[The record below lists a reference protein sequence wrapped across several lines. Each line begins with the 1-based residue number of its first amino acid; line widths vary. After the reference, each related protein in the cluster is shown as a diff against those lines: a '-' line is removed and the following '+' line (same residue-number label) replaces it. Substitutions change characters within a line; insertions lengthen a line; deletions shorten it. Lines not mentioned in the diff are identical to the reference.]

1 MKAARLVIGAR
12 RSPLSRAQAE
22 WAGDRLRERWP
33 GLPVAY
39 RFLSTAG
46 DRDRVTPLPAIG
58 AKGLFTEELERALR
72 DGRIDVAVHSLKDL
86 PAESPHGVT
95 LAAVP
100 EREDPRDVLV
110 VRDVRGGGG
119 RRGGLDVLGRLPAES
134 CVGTSSLRRA
144 AQLRAHRSDIAP
156 APIRGNVG
164 TRLRKLDEGG
174 FDALVLAA
182 AGLRRLGLWPP
193 GTSVLDEGW
202 LPAPGQGA
210 LGLQCRAGDDGVLDR
225 VGALDDPAARAEVT
239 AERALLAALEGGC
252 RVPIA
257 ARARRAGED
266 LRLEAAVYDV
276 AGGRPLEAI
285 GRGLA
290 ANAERL
296 GRELAARLLDAG
308 AGALVARARRSTPF
322 A

>member
-1 MKAARLVIGAR
+1 MPLVVGAR

-22 WAGDRLRERWP
+22 WVGDRLRERWP
-33 GLPVAY
+33 GLPVEY
-39 RFLSTAG
+39 RFISTAG
-46 DRDRVTPLPAIG
+46 DRDRSTPLPAIG

-72 DGRIDVAVHSLKDL
+72 GGRLDLAVHSLKDL
-86 PAESPHGVT
+86 PAEAPDGLT

-110 VRDVRGGGG
+110 VRDVRGGAGPL
-119 RRGGLDVLGRLPAES
+119 RGPEALNRLPAGAR
-134 CVGTSSLRRA
+134 VGTSSLRRA
-144 AQLRAHRSDIAP
+144 AQLRAHRSDIEP
-156 APIRGNVG
+156 MPVRGNVG

-174 FDALVLAA
+174 FEALVLAA

-193 GTSVLDEGW
+193 GACLLEEGW

-210 LGLQCRAGDDGVLDR
+210 LGLECRAGDAEVLGR
-225 VGALDDPAARAEVT
+225 VGALDDDDARAEVT

-257 ARARRAGED
+257 ARARRSGD
-266 LRLEAAVYDV
+266 GLRLEAAVYDV
-276 AGGRPLEAI
+276 AGGPPLEAATR
-285 GRGLA
+285 GRAAEARELGL
-290 ANAERL
+290 R
-296 GRELAARLLDAG
+296 LAARLLDAG
-308 AGALVARARRSTPF
+308 ADALVARARRSTPF